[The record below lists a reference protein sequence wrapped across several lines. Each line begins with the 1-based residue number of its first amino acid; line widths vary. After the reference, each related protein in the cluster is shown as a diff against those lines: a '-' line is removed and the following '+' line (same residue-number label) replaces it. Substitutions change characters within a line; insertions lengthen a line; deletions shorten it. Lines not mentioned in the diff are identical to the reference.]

1 MPENYRLYT
10 KHHQQLLDHLMMQL
24 PDALGSI
31 CTEEQKEQQLEQLQ
45 HVKQTL
51 ADHLEES
58 RYLGQQWLF
67 SFIGNY
73 PQLAPMVPRDLL
85 WFFGGEC
92 LHFMSDEE
100 ISKYQRLEDIL
111 AEAEHNKRDMSWIEA
126 RRFVF
131 NQGSSG

>member
-1 MPENYRLYT
+1 MPENHRLYIE
-10 KHHQQLLDHLMMQL
+10 HHQQLLDNLMMQL
-24 PDALGSI
+24 PNALDSV

-45 HVKQTL
+45 HVKQAL
-51 ADHLEES
+51 VDHLEES

-67 SFIGNY
+67 AFIGNH

-92 LHFMSDEE
+92 LHFMSDDE

-111 AEAEHNKRDMSWIEA
+111 AEAEHNGRDMSWIEA

-131 NQGSSG
+131 N